1 MTDTKESLKEKMM
14 KKMGLDLAEKI
25 ILNMVPISLKFE
37 DKDGHKLNLI
47 LEQVYK
53 SKDNRW
59 VLVFNPIEEE
69 QK

>member
-1 MTDTKESLKEKMM
+1 MSETMKEKLM
-14 KKMGLDLAEKI
+14 KKMMFDALQKALQSIFPVDI
-25 ILNMVPISLKFE
+25 RVQTQ
-37 DKDGHKLNLI
+37 DGHKINLS

-69 QK
+69 QKP